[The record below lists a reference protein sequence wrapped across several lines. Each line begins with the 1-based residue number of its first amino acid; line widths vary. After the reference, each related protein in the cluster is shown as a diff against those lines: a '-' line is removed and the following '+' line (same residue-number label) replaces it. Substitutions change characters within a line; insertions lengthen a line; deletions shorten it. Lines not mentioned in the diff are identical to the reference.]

1 MGLDPD
7 TEYLLEVEA
16 EDPAGNKSD
25 KASIR
30 AFTRAN
36 SINNVYADDATQGF
50 YTLDGR
56 FLGTEQPRT
65 SGVYIQRKRQ
75 KTNIL
80 IIQ

>member
-1 MGLDPD
+1 VD
-7 TEYLLEVEA
+7 
-16 EDPAGNKSD
+16 
-25 KASIR
+25 
-30 AFTRAN
+30 
-36 SINNVYADDATQGF
+36 ADDTTQGF